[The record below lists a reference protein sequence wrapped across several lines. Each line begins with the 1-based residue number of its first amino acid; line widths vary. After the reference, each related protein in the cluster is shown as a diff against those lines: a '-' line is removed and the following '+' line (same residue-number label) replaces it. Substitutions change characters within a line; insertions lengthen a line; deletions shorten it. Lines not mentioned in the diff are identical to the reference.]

1 MAEIVLPT
9 KALAVNPLKA
19 SQPIGASLAFLGLA
33 DAMPLEHGARGC
45 TSFNKLFFMRHFREP
60 IALQTT
66 AMEQLTTVL
75 GADGNVIEALAT
87 ICGKN
92 KPKVIGLITTGLSEA
107 QGADIPPTIAAF
119 RKAYPQYG
127 DVSIVPVSAT
137 DTLGNLETGFALAL
151 EAIVDA
157 LCGEATPHPAPS
169 QASRHPLLQGERVI
183 ARTVNVLT
191 SAMLTPGDIEAIK
204 DWIAA
209 FGLTAIVLP
218 DIADSLD
225 GHLIEAGYLDAHL
238 WRNAARQHR
247 GHGRSI
253 ATLAIGRSVE
263 RAADLLRAR
272 TGVPDYRFPSLMGL
286 RECDAFTAA
295 LAEISGGE
303 VPAAIRRKRAQL
315 EDAMVDCQFQLGGA
329 HVAVAADPDLLGAI
343 VGFLTSL
350 GTEVV
355 AAVASA
361 RADHLSQL
369 PIDSVVIGDLEDFE
383 WLAREHGAE
392 LIVTNSHGA
401 DIAAR
406 LGTAFLRAGFPVY
419 DSYGAHAQSWCGFSG
434 SRQTLFSI
442 ANLLAAHYRE
452 IAPYRSRYWQ
462 GTPRELET
470 LGGTSC

>member
-1 MAEIVLPT
+1 MAEIILPT

-66 AMEQLTTVL
+66 AMDQTTTIL
-75 GADGNVIEALAT
+75 GADGNVVEALAT
-87 ICGKN
+87 ICAKN
-92 KPKVIGLITTGLSEA
+92 LPAVIGLITTGLSEA

-119 RKAYPQYG
+119 RKAFPQYQ
-127 DVSIVPVSAT
+127 DVAIVPVSAT

-151 EAIVDA
+151 EAIIGA
-157 LCGEATPHPAPS
+157 LAPS
-169 QASRHPLLQGERVI
+169 APSAEESAS
-183 ARTVNVLT
+183 TVNVLT

-209 FGLTAIVLP
+209 FGLTPIVLP

-225 GHLIEAGYLDAHL
+225 GHMIEAGFSTLTY
-238 WRNAARQHR
+238 
-247 GHGRSI
+247 GGTPCSSI
-253 ATLAIGRSVE
+253 ADMGSVVATLAIGRSIS
-263 RAADLLRAR
+263 RAADLLAAR
-272 TGVPDYRFPSLMGL
+272 TRVPDYRFPSLLGL
-286 RECDAFTAA
+286 KECDAFTAA
-295 LAEISGGE
+295 LAEISGGG
-303 VPAAIRRKRAQL
+303 VLAAIKRRRAQL
-315 EDAMVDCQFQLGGA
+315 EDAMVDCQFQLGGGR
-329 HVAVAADPDLLGAI
+329 VAVAADPDLLAAI
-343 VGFLTSL
+343 VNFLTSI
-350 GTEVV
+350 GAEVV

-383 WLAREHGAE
+383 WLAREQRAE

-401 DIAAR
+401 EIAAR
-406 LGTAFLRAGFPVY
+406 LGTPFLRAGFPIY
-419 DSYGAHAQSWCGFSG
+419 DSYGAHARSWSGYSG
-434 SRQTLFSI
+434 SRQTLFDI

-470 LGGTSC
+470 AGGCSC

>member
-1 MAEIVLPT
+1 MAEIVLPS
-9 KALAVNPLKA
+9 KALTVNPLKA

-75 GADGNVIEALAT
+75 GADGNVVEALAT

-92 KPKVIGLITTGLSEA
+92 RPSVIGLITTGLSEA

-119 RKAYPQYG
+119 RRAYPQYAG
-127 DVSIVPVSAT
+127 VAIIPVSAT

-151 EAIVDA
+151 EAIIAGQV
-157 LCGEATPHPAPS
+157 PADLGK
-169 QASRHPLLQGERVI
+169 ARRQG
-183 ARTVNVLT
+183 AVNVLT
-191 SAMLTPGDIEAIK
+191 SAMLTTGDIEAIK

-209 FGLTAIVLP
+209 FGLTPIVLP

-225 GHLIEAGYLDAHL
+225 GHLIDAGFSTLTYGGTPCGGIADM
-238 WRNAARQHR
+238 
-247 GHGRSI
+247 GSSV
-253 ATLAIGRSVE
+253 ATLAIGRSIG
-263 RAADLLRAR
+263 RASDLLAAR

-286 RECDAFTAA
+286 RECDAFTAV
-295 LAEISGGE
+295 LAEIALTE
-303 VPAAIRRKRAQL
+303 VPASIQRKRAQL

-329 HVAVAADPDLLGAI
+329 RVAIAADPDLLAAI
-343 VGFLTSL
+343 TGFFTSL
-350 GTEVV
+350 GAEVV

-361 RADHLSQL
+361 RADHLSEL
-369 PIDSVVIGDLEDFE
+369 PVESVVIGDLEDFE
-383 WLAREHGAE
+383 WLAREQGAE

-401 DIAAR
+401 EIASR
-406 LGTAFLRAGFPVY
+406 LGAAFLRAGFPVY
-419 DSYGAHAQSWCGFSG
+419 DSYGAHTRSWSG
-434 SRQTLFSI
+434 YGGGRQTLFDI
-442 ANLLAAHYRE
+442 ANLLAGHYRE
-452 IAPYRSRYWQ
+452 LTPYRSRYWQ

-470 LGGTSC
+470 RRSGSC

>member
-33 DAMPLEHGARGC
+33 DSMPLEHGARGC

-75 GADGNVIEALAT
+75 GADGNVVEALAT
-87 ICGKN
+87 ICAKN
-92 KPKVIGLITTGLSEA
+92 LPAVIGLITTGLSES
-107 QGADIPPTIAAF
+107 QGADIPPTIRAF
-119 RKAYPQYG
+119 RKAYTQYDG
-127 DVSIVPVSAT
+127 VSIIPVSAT

-151 EAIVDA
+151 EAII
-157 LCGEATPHPAPS
+157 ATLTPS
-169 QASRHPLLQGERVI
+169 GPRARSP
-183 ARTVNVLT
+183 RTVNVLT

-204 DWIAA
+204 EWTAA
-209 FGLTAIVLP
+209 FGLTPIVLP

-225 GHLIEAGYLDAHL
+225 GHLIEAGFSTLTYGGTPRSSIADMGA
-238 WRNAARQHR
+238 
-247 GHGRSI
+247 SI
-253 ATLAIGRSVE
+253 ATLAIGRSIG
-263 RAADLLRAR
+263 RAADLLHTR
-272 TGVPDYRFPSLMGL
+272 TGIPDYRFPSLLGL
-286 RECDAFTAA
+286 AECDAFTAA
-295 LAEISGGE
+295 LAEISGAA
-303 VPAAIRRKRAQL
+303 VPAGILRKRAQL

-329 HVAVAADPDLLGAI
+329 RVGVAADPDLLAAM

-350 GTEVV
+350 GAEVV

-369 PIDSVVIGDLEDFE
+369 PADSVVIGDLEDFE
-383 WLAREHGAE
+383 WLAREQGAE

-401 DIAAR
+401 EIAAR
-406 LGTAFLRAGFPVY
+406 LGTAFLRAGFPIY
-419 DSYGAHAQSWCGFSG
+419 DAYGAHMQSFSG
-434 SRQTLFSI
+434 YGGGSQTLFGI

-470 LGGTSC
+470 QRSGSC